1 MIKILFVCH
10 GNICRSTMA
19 EFVMRDM
26 VARAGLGDRIAI
38 ASCATT
44 NDEIGNDT
52 HPGTQRVLDAHG
64 IAHPRRA
71 AVKLRTADYAEYDLF
86 IGMDDENI
94 RDMRRIL
101 KGDPQGKVHKLLEY
115 SDGGDADSGLI
126 GQNVCLYGTCVPYCQ
141 SSQNGNGSLRW
152 SSSQTALSPH
162 SGLPSSCF
170 RDAE

>member
-1 MIKILFVCH
+1 MSQRQFIHRIMFVCH

-26 VARAGLGDRIAI
+26 VARAGLDDRIAI

-71 AVKLRTADYAEYDLF
+71 AVKLRTVDYAEYDLF

-115 SDGGDADSGLI
+115 SDGGDADSARSVADPWFTGDFETTYEDVVR
-126 GQNVCLYGTCVPYCQ
+126 GCE
-141 SSQNGNGSLRW
+141 
-152 SSSQTALSPH
+152 AL
-162 SGLPSSCF
+162 LAYM
-170 RDAE
+170 R